1 MALGQLTL
9 TLQFVANVS
18 VQPGDI
24 MYYSDT
30 STIGNDTHVLSA
42 NDIYMMGEILTITRN
57 ATNTVF
63 TLDYDLSVPLPTT
76 GAFFSFSK
84 DNLANC

>member
-9 TLQFVANVS
+9 TLNFVANVS

-30 STIGNDTHVLSA
+30 SSIGTHTHVLSA
-42 NDIYMMGEILTITRN
+42 NDIYMMDEIISITRN
-57 ATNTVF
+57 ATSTVF
-63 TLDYDLSVPLPTT
+63 TLNYTFSVPLPTT
-76 GAFFSFSK
+76 GSFFSF
-84 DNLANC
+84 